1 MWNLVYDGL
10 LKALDPV
17 KDLNA
22 IAFADDLALVITIR
36 KTHEIGDRVRG
47 LVKMVADWCKDAG
60 LRLATKKIEVILLT
74 GKCVPKVF
82 NLNVGGGEIN
92 IKEVIKYLRVTPDN
106 AGRYSSHLEQ
116 ACDNRSCYQKPP
128 A

>member
-36 KTHEIGDRVRG
+36 KTQKIGDRVHG
-47 LVKMVADWCKDAG
+47 LVKMVAEWCKDAG
-60 LRLATKKIEVILLT
+60 LPKKTEVILLT
-74 GKCVPKVF
+74 GK
-82 NLNVGGGEIN
+82 
-92 IKEVIKYLRVTPDN
+92 
-106 AGRYSSHLEQ
+106 
-116 ACDNRSCYQKPP
+116 
-128 A
+128 